1 MASIFYA
8 IPNSKIISMATAQAI
23 LTDADWQ
30 AAKNDNTP
38 TQSESSV
45 PVRVTLAGDSKI
57 VDIERITDRDVT
69 YADTGKNAMFGDDSV
84 TFDGLLSFGD
94 GSKFAM
100 VPGVG
105 MAKCEYAFLIL
116 IPMSQNWRDPDSV
129 KGYVNENFDIKFN
142 YLPCP
147 LGTLAGGK
155 ICNMSSGY
163 AYVDVSTQTVIDIT
177 IDNSVR
183 ESDYGIPVKS
193 DRPDC
198 IKVPCRFANGGCN
211 FVKVSKIEN

>member
-8 IPNSKIISMATAQAI
+8 IPNTLILSMVTAQSI
-23 LTDADWQ
+23 LTDTDWQ
-30 AAKNDNTP
+30 AAKNDDSPLQN
-38 TQSESSV
+38 ESSV
-45 PVRVTLAGDSKI
+45 PVRVTLAGDAKI
-57 VDIERITDRDVT
+57 VELERITDREVT
-69 YADTGKNAMFGDDSV
+69 YAETGKNAIFGDDSV

-94 GSKFAM
+94 GSKLAM
-100 VPGVG
+100 IPGVG
-105 MAKCEYAFLIL
+105 MAECEYAFLTL
-116 IPMSQNWRDPDSV
+116 IPMSQSWSEPDSV
-129 KGYVNENFDIKFN
+129 KGYVNEDFDIKFN

-147 LGTLAGGK
+147 LGTLAGDK
-155 ICNMSSGY
+155 ICKMSSGY
-163 AYVDVSTQTVIDIT
+163 AYVDASTQTVVDIT

>member
-1 MASIFYA
+1 MASILYA
-8 IPNSKIISMATAQAI
+8 IPNSMIISMATAQSI

-38 TQSESSV
+38 IQIEPSV

-57 VDIERITDRDVT
+57 VDIERITDRDVN

-94 GSKFAM
+94 GSKLAM

-105 MAKCEYAFLIL
+105 MAECEYAFLTL
-116 IPMSQNWRDPDSV
+116 IPMSQNWSEPDSIN
-129 KGYVNENFDIKFN
+129 GYVNEDFDIKFN
-142 YLPCP
+142 YLPFP

-211 FVKVSKIEN
+211 FVKVSKIES